1 MEAVLA
7 KYGGPA
13 ASAVSDVLSADE
25 LAAARKH
32 KKKSRQPAG
41 PPVVRVEMVTVVD
54 LDALPP
60 VAADDADVAPATQP
74 AVGGRRARLESS
86 SSSSEEED
94 DDKPRAAALEVDSDG
109 DVRINRRRRASSSS
123 SSSSAGAAP
132 RAMASGAKAGLK
144 SAEEFAREVL
154 LAKHKQLAAAPL
166 PSQETVYRDKLGRR
180 VHVDDSLAGREVS
193 KAEKEAQDA
202 AIRYERNMGAAD
214 KLRLKQEAD
223 LFEHAKS
230 VAMNQVDSKLDAEL
244 RNRVLEDDPMLA
256 FIKRTPQAQLTAT
269 GKPKYAGP
277 PAAPNRFG
285 LAPGFRWDGV
295 DRGNGWEAKLLR
307 RRNERGKPS

>member
-13 ASAVSDVLSADE
+13 ASVASDVLSAEE
-25 LAAARKH
+25 LAATRKH
-32 KKKSRQPAG
+32 KKKPTAG
-41 PPVVRVEMVTVVD
+41 RLPMVVTVVD

-60 VAADDADVAPATQP
+60 VATDDDVAPEAPSTQA

-86 SSSSEEED
+86 SSGTESD
-94 DDKPRAAALEVDSDG
+94 ADKARAVEVDSDG

-154 LAKHKQLAAAPL
+154 LAKRKQLAAAPL

-193 KAEKEAQDA
+193 KAEREAQDA

-214 KLRLKQEAD
+214 KLRVKQEAEA
-223 LFEHAKS
+223 FEHAKS
-230 VAMNQVDSKLDAEL
+230 LGMNQVDPKLDAEL
-244 RNRVLEDDPMLA
+244 RNRVLEDDPMFA
-256 FIKRTPQAQLTAT
+256 FIKRAPQAQLTAT
-269 GKPKYAGP
+269 GKPKYTGP

-285 LAPGFRWDGV
+285 IAPGFRWDGV
-295 DRGNGWEAKLLR
+295 DRGSGWEAKLLR
-307 RRNERGKPS
+307 RRNERGKP